1 MLFGQKTEVGC
12 EQLSTTPKFVQGEC
26 LVLFPISDDDR
37 QVTSHAFV
45 TYFIFAANLGMFLI
59 QIANPSFTYGW
70 SVIPKEITTGV
81 DFVEPS
87 QIELPDSQIIEVPQA
102 PGPPIIYLTLLT
114 AMFMHGGFGHI
125 AGNMLYLWIFGNNV
139 EHRFGH
145 MWFLIFYLTA
155 GLASSFA
162 QIAIGPNSVIPNLG
176 ASGAIAGVMGA
187 YIVLFPYN
195 RVNAV
200 FLYNVI
206 TVPAIVVLGMWIAM
220 QFVSGFGSIAAT
232 SASTSGVAY
241 MAHIG
246 GFVAGVVVALLSR
259 SLIREE
265 RDSVL
270 TRQYE
275 RDPRAHHLWTT
286 RRHFE

>member
-1 MLFGQKTEVGC
+1 M
-12 EQLSTTPKFVQGEC
+12 
-26 LVLFPISDDDR
+26 LFPISDDDR
-37 QVTSHAFV
+37 QVTSPAFV
-45 TYFIFAANLGMFLI
+45 TYAIFALNVGMFLI
-59 QIANPSFTYGW
+59 QMANPNFTYGW

-81 DFVEPS
+81 DFVEPI
-87 QIELPDSQIIEVPQA
+87 QVELPDQQIAEVPQA

-145 MWFLIFYLTA
+145 WWFLLFYLSA
-155 GLASSFA
+155 GFASNFA
-162 QIAIGPNSVIPNLG
+162 QIAVGPNSVIPNLG

-200 FLYNVI
+200 FFYNVI
-206 TVPAIVVLGMWIAM
+206 TVPAIVVLGMWIAT
-220 QFVSGFGSIAAT
+220 QFVSGYGSIAAT
-232 SASTSGVAY
+232 SSSTGGIAY

-246 GFVAGVVVALLSR
+246 GFIAGVVVALFSR
-259 SLIREE
+259 MVIHEE
-265 RDSVL
+265 QESVL
-270 TRQYE
+270 SRQYE
-275 RDPRAHHLWTT
+275 RDPRAHPLWPPK
-286 RRHFE
+286 REFL

>member
-1 MLFGQKTEVGC
+1 M
-12 EQLSTTPKFVQGEC
+12 
-26 LVLFPISDDDR
+26 LFPISDDDR
-37 QVTSHAFV
+37 HVTSPAFV
-45 TYFIFAANLGMFLI
+45 TYVIFAINIGMFLI
-59 QIANPSFTYGW
+59 QLSSPSFTYGW

-81 DFVEPS
+81 DLVDPTP
-87 QIELPDSQIIEVPQA
+87 IELPDKQMMEVPQA
-102 PGPPIIYLTLLT
+102 PGPPIIYLTLFT

-145 MWFLIFYLTA
+145 LWFLIFYVSA
-155 GLASSFA
+155 GLASNFA
-162 QIAIGPNSVIPNLG
+162 QIAIGPDSVIPNLG

-200 FLYNVI
+200 FFYTVI
-206 TVPAIVVLGMWIAM
+206 TVPAIVVLGMWIAT
-220 QFVSGFGSIAAT
+220 QFVSGYGSIAAT
-232 SASTSGVAY
+232 SASTGGVAY

-246 GFVAGVVVALLSR
+246 GFVAGVAVALLSR
-259 SLIREE
+259 SMIREE
-265 RDSVL
+265 KDSVL
-270 TRQYE
+270 SRQYE

-286 RRHFE
+286 SRHAD